1 MESEKEKIKA
11 EILPNLN
18 SIDLE
23 DLTSASA
30 ETMRET
36 MGFNIGTQNGAQI
49 DMGKLENYWNGVTL
63 VPERILVVGRMEQS
77 IAGALELVRPSS
89 ANKQITAFA
98 CSVENFF
105 IAPWARGNGLA
116 NEILGLAERHAK
128 SLGYSL
134 IKISVRQT
142 RQSAIKVFEKRGYIK
157 WGTLPRYEYDQGV
170 IVPGFF
176 YYKDL

>member
-1 MESEKEKIKA
+1 VEPKKAKIRS

-18 SIDLE
+18 SIDLD

-36 MGFNIGTQNGAQI
+36 MGFNIGTQNGALI
-49 DMGKLENYWNGVTL
+49 NMEKLENYWNGVIL

-77 IAGALELVRPSS
+77 IAGALELVKPSS
-89 ANKQITAFA
+89 ANKQITPFA
-98 CSVENFF
+98 CWVENFF
-105 IAPWARGNGLA
+105 IAPWARGNGLSD
-116 NEILGLAERHAK
+116 EILGLAERHAK
-128 SLGYSL
+128 TLGFSL
-134 IKISVRQT
+134 IKISVRET